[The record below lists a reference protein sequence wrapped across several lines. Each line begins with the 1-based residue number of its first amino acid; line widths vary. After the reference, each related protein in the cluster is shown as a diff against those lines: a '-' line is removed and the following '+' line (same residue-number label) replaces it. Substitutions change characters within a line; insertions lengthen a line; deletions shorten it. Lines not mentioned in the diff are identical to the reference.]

1 MTELTEEGVS
11 KLEVFKILD
20 LVAAPTFAW
29 RPTPGSA
36 SAGVFWCNAS
46 ARKRLGRIWT
56 AEEQQ
61 KIADE
66 CPEPVRQAT
75 ETALAIFHESVVV
88 KRLSSTCSGD
98 PRQLLFN
105 TFSAI
110 PESEV
115 ACDLHVGP
123 LCFEMDAQ
131 EYVVA
136 LAQWRETSASAPQAN
151 ARAACMLDFS
161 PIHSYL
167 FAADGKLLH
176 ANNKAAGMIKMAGKN
191 EENFQLHELLLEDGQ
206 EQQEVA
212 REARAAIFD
221 RSERA
226 FRCTL
231 HSLGKDGKASWILY
245 ECWLNYDTVAAGGRF
260 ASAMLVN
267 TFDVTD
273 QKELER
279 QLASARLQLLKQN
292 EELEAS
298 NGQLKANEQIILN
311 EKARLIQQQ
320 QKLQHRLKL
329 ALKIHQVQPRTYM
342 DTMTIADK
350 IVSALDA
357 ISEGETLQLEEVLQ
371 LRNAVLEADDLRRPV
386 NLQHQ
391 LLHKAGLSTDVGL
404 AMTEMLQGDS
414 NSGAQRL
421 ARSRSLAKSTSSKD
435 FSESLSRSQ
444 CRHRSSA
451 ETCDPTGGNAAGD
464 QVAVVLIPEV
474 ERLLM
479 EANGSFSFD
488 AFKLAEASGNRPL
501 STLGFFFIKGSGL
514 MTAFNI
520 CENQLVNFLQQIEAG
535 YPDNPY
541 HNRVHAT
548 CVLQVMHLLMQNG
561 LIKLGVLQDVMVLA
575 CYLAAICHDFEHPG
589 VNNDFLIK
597 TGNRKALMYNDISP
611 LENHHVSAS
620 FMVAADRPQANIFQG
635 MSEED
640 RGTIRASMIDL
651 ILGTDMKK
659 HFGLLSRFQ
668 AYSAQTSLQ
677 SPELRDRCLSQA
689 PASSS
694 TISAEHKLLIA
705 QVALKCADIGHL
717 SCPLA
722 LHQRWTD
729 QLREEFFL
737 QGDQEQQHRLKVSPL
752 MDRSEASGMI
762 KSQVGFFEI
771 VALPLFTGYTQL
783 IPDSKP
789 LLDGVMSNYQH
800 WHAGAK
806 E

>member
-1 MTELTEEGVS
+1 MAELTDERVS

-20 LVAAPTFAW
+20 LVAAPAVAW
-29 RPTPGSA
+29 RPSVGSA
-36 SAGVFWCNAS
+36 NGGIFWCNAS
-46 ARKRLGRIWT
+46 ARKRFGRIWT

-61 KIADE
+61 KIAHE

-75 ETALAIFHESVVV
+75 EAGFAMIHEEVVV
-88 KRLSSTCSGD
+88 KRTKNSCRGD

-105 TFSAI
+105 FFSAI
-110 PESEV
+110 PDSEL
-115 ACDLHVGP
+115 ACELHVGP
-123 LCFEMDAQ
+123 LCFEMDGR

-136 LAQWRETSASAPQAN
+136 LHQMGENQASASQTN
-151 ARAACMLDFS
+151 ARAASMLDFS

-176 ANNKAAGMIKMAGKN
+176 ANNKAAGMIKMAGKT
-191 EENFQLHELLLEDGQ
+191 EENFYLQELLLEDGQ
-206 EQQEVA
+206 EQQAVA

-231 HSLGKDGKASWILY
+231 HSFGKDGRASWTLY
-245 ECWLNYDTVAAGGRF
+245 ECWHNYDTAAASGRYE
-260 ASAMLVN
+260 SAMLVN

-273 QKELER
+273 QKELEH
-279 QLASARLQLLKQN
+279 QLASARQQLLRQN

-311 EKARLIQQQ
+311 EQARLIKQQ

-329 ALKIHQVQPRTYM
+329 ALKIHQVRPHTSV

-357 ISEGETLQLEEVLQ
+357 MSEGEMLPLEEVLQ

-414 NSGAQRL
+414 NRGAQRL
-421 ARSRSLAKSTSSKD
+421 ARSRSLGKGTSSKG

-444 CRHRSSA
+444 CRNGSSTEA
-451 ETCDPTGGNAAGD
+451 CDATGGNAAGD
-464 QVAVVLIPEV
+464 QIAVVLIPEV

-479 EANGSFSFD
+479 EANSSFSFN

-535 YPDNPY
+535 YPDNP
-541 HNRVHAT
+541 VHAT
-548 CVLQVMHLLMQNG
+548 CVLQIMHLLMQNG

-620 FMVAADRPQANIFQG
+620 FMVAADKRQANIFQG

-640 RGTIRASMIDL
+640 RGTLRASMIDL

-668 AYSAQTSLQ
+668 AYSAQTSSQ
-677 SPELRDRCLSQA
+677 PPELRDWSLTQA

-705 QVALKCADIGHL
+705 QVALKCADVGHL

-722 LHQRWTD
+722 LHQRWTV

-752 MDRSEASGMI
+752 MDRNEASGMT

-783 IPDSKP
+783 VPDAKP
-789 LLDGVMSNYQH
+789 LLDAVMSNYQH